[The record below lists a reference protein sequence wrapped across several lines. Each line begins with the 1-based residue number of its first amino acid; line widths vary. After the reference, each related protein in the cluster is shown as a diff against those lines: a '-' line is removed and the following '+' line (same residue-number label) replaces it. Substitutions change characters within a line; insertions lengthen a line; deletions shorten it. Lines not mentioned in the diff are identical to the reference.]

1 MGVLPGAVGAAARA
15 CLLPERQGV
24 RPTAA
29 DQREVVMKP
38 APADT
43 PPDPAEPSPGPA
55 SQRVADYLR
64 DAILGGDI
72 GPGQRVR
79 QEEIAERF
87 GASRL
92 PVREALRMLE
102 AEGLIEHETNKGAH
116 VPRLDMHE
124 VDVIYQMRERLEPL
138 ALSESIPH
146 LTEDDLHRLDHIQ
159 GQIETNSDVA
169 RFLAL
174 DRELHLLTY
183 CGCHIDQLTAMVT
196 RLWNS
201 TQHYRRAF
209 VSSSGP
215 GRMWVI
221 LSLIHISEPTRRT
234 PISYAVFCL
243 KKKKKDN

>member
-1 MGVLPGAVGAAARA
+1 MTSVPRAVASDAAA
-15 CLLPERQGV
+15 
-24 RPTAA
+24 
-29 DQREVVMKP
+29 
-38 APADT
+38 
-43 PPDPAEPSPGPA
+43 GPA

-64 DAILGGDI
+64 DAILGGEI

-79 QEEIAERF
+79 QEEVAERF

-102 AEGLIEHETNKGAH
+102 AEGLIEHETNKGAR

-146 LTEDDLHRLDHIQ
+146 LTADDVHRLDHIQ
-159 GQIETNSDVA
+159 SQIETNTDVA
-169 RFLAL
+169 RFLVL
-174 DRELHLLTY
+174 DREFHLLTY
-183 CGCHIDQLTAMVT
+183 SGCQIDQLTAVVT

-201 TQHYRRAF
+201 TQHYRRAY

-221 LSLIHISEPTRRT
+221 NAEHRLLLDAIERHDATDAERYLGGHIRRT
-234 PISYAVFCL
+234 RVELARHPEVVGGTAS
-243 KKKKKDN
+243 

>member
-1 MGVLPGAVGAAARA
+1 MTSGAPVAGPEASPGAV
-15 CLLPERQGV
+15 
-24 RPTAA
+24 
-29 DQREVVMKP
+29 
-38 APADT
+38 
-43 PPDPAEPSPGPA
+43 
-55 SQRVADYLR
+55 SQRVAGYLR

-79 QEEIAERF
+79 QEEVAERF
-87 GASRL
+87 GASRQ
-92 PVREALRMLE
+92 PVREALRMLA
-102 AEGLIEHETNKGAH
+102 AEGLIEHETNKGAR

-146 LTEDDLHRLDHIQ
+146 LTAGDLRRLEHIQ
-159 GQIETNSDVA
+159 GQIETNSDVG
-169 RFLAL
+169 RFLEL

-183 CGCHIDQLTAMVT
+183 SGCHTDQLTSMVT

-221 LSLIHISEPTRRT
+221 NAEHRLLLDAVARSDSTDAERYLSGHIRRT
-234 PISYAVFCL
+234 RVELAKHPDII
-243 KKKKKDN
+243 D

>member
-1 MGVLPGAVGAAARA
+1 MNEAIMNPASPAVTPDAMAGA
-15 CLLPERQGV
+15 
-24 RPTAA
+24 
-29 DQREVVMKP
+29 
-38 APADT
+38 
-43 PPDPAEPSPGPA
+43 SPGPA
-55 SQRVADYLR
+55 SQRVADFLR

-72 GPGQRVR
+72 RPGQRVR
-79 QEEIAERF
+79 QEEVAERF

-102 AEGLIEHETNKGAH
+102 AEGLIEHETNKGAR

-146 LTEDDLHRLDHIQ
+146 LTEEDVRRLDHIQ
-159 GQIETNSDVA
+159 SQIETNSDVG
-169 RFLAL
+169 RFLQL

-183 CGCHIDQLTAMVT
+183 SGCYIDQLTAMVT

-201 TQHYRRAF
+201 TQHYRRAY

-221 LSLIHISEPTRRT
+221 NAEHRLLLDAIERHDPTDAERYLSGHIRRT
-234 PISYAVFCL
+234 RVELARHPEVVGGAPL
-243 KKKKKDN
+243 